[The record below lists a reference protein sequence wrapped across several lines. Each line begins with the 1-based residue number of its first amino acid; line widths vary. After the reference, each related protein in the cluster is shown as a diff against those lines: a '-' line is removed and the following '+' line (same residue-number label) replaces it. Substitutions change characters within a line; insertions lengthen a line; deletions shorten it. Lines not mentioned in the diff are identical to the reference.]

1 MNREEKGYNT
11 RVMVV
16 DDDLEISNLVKM
28 ALEKQGYDVFGFTDP
43 LLALEHFENNN
54 NTCDLV
60 ISDLRMPGV
69 NGFQLL
75 KNIKRRNPKTKAL
88 LMTAFDISG
97 DSEIAENKDK
107 DIIDEFIQKPV
118 PIKKLCALVDS
129 HLKSK
134 TR

>member
-1 MNREEKGYNT
+1 MNREEKGYNI

-16 DDDLEISNLVKM
+16 DDDMEISNLVKM

-43 LLALEHFENNN
+43 LLALEHFKNN

-60 ISDLRMPGV
+60 ISDLRMPGI

-75 KNIKRRNPKTKAL
+75 KNIKLRNPKTKAL
-88 LMTAFDISG
+88 LMTAFNISG

-118 PIKKLCALVDS
+118 PIKKLCALVES

-134 TR
+134 SR

>member
-43 LLALEHFENNN
+43 LLALEHYENNN
-54 NTCDLV
+54 YTCDLV
-60 ISDLRMPGV
+60 ISDLRMPGI

-75 KNIKRRNPKTKAL
+75 I
-88 LMTAFDISG
+88 
-97 DSEIAENKDK
+97 EEY
-107 DIIDEFIQKPV
+107 
-118 PIKKLCALVDS
+118 
-129 HLKSK
+129 
-134 TR
+134 

>member
-107 DIIDEFIQKPV
+107 DILDEFIQKPV
-118 PIKKLCALVDS
+118 LIKKLCALVDS